1 MEIDRDASRDPNSLV
16 QTRSPRK
23 STRRVTPPERQA
35 LPPSPPSTAE
45 AERVRGASK
54 LPAVLIALKRKV
66 EYEDIAPLTRVFL
79 SPTEYSDAWEQIES
93 ERVFR
98 KFDYEPAKS
107 RFTLHMP
114 STTHEAFST
123 AFTICLYEKLLKI
136 GNENISIQEITS
148 NIKPAG
154 SARIFLNYDDK
165 VRDLKDMLRRQ
176 PDGQFQ
182 HRRAQFPGVAFEI
195 SYSQDGKKLTRIA
208 KEYINYS
215 NGNIKAVV
223 CIDINNATESTVSL
237 WKARLTP
244 ADDGK
249 CDLDFDQTIKSAP
262 FRTADGKPINSDKKL
277 TLQLHDFVP
286 DELCNECPDFPV
298 VIMFSKLFDL
308 LSEAEEMQKSREFGD
323 VERTLSESNVRK
335 RRISS
340 SSIEELDADDETRF
354 RDQEQAVDVK
364 AQYGDRDFKP
374 RAADTKEGREYA
386 SRPRMTK
393 RRA

>member
-1 MEIDRDASRDPNSLV
+1 MEIDRDASRDLSSLV
-16 QTRSPRK
+16 QTQSPRQL
-23 STRRVTPPERQA
+23 TRKVTPPARQA

-45 AERVRGASK
+45 AKRVRGAAK
-54 LPAVLIALKRKV
+54 LPAVLIALKCKV
-66 EYEDIAPLTRVFL
+66 EDEDIAPLTCVSL
-79 SPTEYSDAWEQIES
+79 SPTEYSDAWEHIES
-93 ERVFR
+93 ERDFR
-98 KFDYEPAKS
+98 KFDYEPAES
-107 RFTLHMP
+107 RFTLRMP

-123 AFTICLYEKLLKI
+123 AFTICLYERLLKL
-136 GNENISIQEITS
+136 G
-148 NIKPAG
+148 P
-154 SARIFLNYDDK
+154 
-165 VRDLKDMLRRQ
+165 RDLKEMLCRQ

-182 HRRAQFPGVAFEI
+182 YRGAPYPGVAFEV

-249 CDLDFDQTIKSAP
+249 RDLDFDQTIKSAP
-262 FRTADGKPINSDKKL
+262 FRTADGKRINSEKNL

-286 DELCNECPDFPV
+286 DELYDECPDFPV
-298 VIMFSKLFDL
+298 AIMFSKLFEL
-308 LSEAEEMQKSREFGD
+308 LSEAEEMQKSRELGD
-323 VERTLSESNVRK
+323 VDRTLTGSNVRK

-354 RDQEQAVDVK
+354 RDQEQAIDDK
-364 AQYGDRDFKP
+364 A
-374 RAADTKEGREYA
+374 
-386 SRPRMTK
+386 
-393 RRA
+393 

>member
-223 CIDINNATESTVSL
+223 CIDINNATEST
-237 WKARLTP
+237 
-244 ADDGK
+244 
-249 CDLDFDQTIKSAP
+249 TIKSAP

>member
-1 MEIDRDASRDPNSLV
+1 MEIDRDATRDLNSLV
-16 QTRSPRK
+16 QTQSPRN
-23 STRRVTPPERQA
+23 STRKVTPPERQTF
-35 LPPSPPSTAE
+35 PPSPPSTDE
-45 AERVRGASK
+45 AKRVRGASK
-54 LPAVLIALKRKV
+54 LPAVLTTLKRKV
-66 EYEDIAPLTRVFL
+66 EHKDIAPLTCVFL
-79 SPTEYSDAWEQIES
+79 SPVEYSGALEQIES

-123 AFTICLYEKLLKI
+123 AFTICIYEKLLNI
-136 GNENISIQEITS
+136 GRENTSAQEITS
-148 NIKPAG
+148 KIKPAG
-154 SARIFLNYDDK
+154 SAHILLNYDGK
-165 VRDLKDMLRRQ
+165 VRDRKKMLRRQ

-182 HRRAQFPGVAFEI
+182 HRGAPSPGVAFEV
-195 SYSQDGKKLTRIA
+195 SYSQDGKKLARIA
-208 KEYINYS
+208 KEYISYS

-223 CIDINNATESTVSL
+223 CIDINTGTESTVSL

-244 ADDGK
+244 ANDGK
-249 CDLDFDQTIKSAP
+249 RDLDFDQTIESAA
-262 FRTADGKPINSDKKL
+262 FRTADGMPINPEKNL

-286 DELCNECPDFPV
+286 DELCDECPNLPV

-323 VERTLSESNVRK
+323 VQRALSESDVRK

-340 SSIEELDADDETRF
+340 SSIEELNADDETRF
-354 RDQEQAVDVK
+354 RDQEQAVDDK
-364 AQYGDRDFKP
+364 AQYGDRDFKS
-374 RAADTKEGREYA
+374 RAADTKEGREYEI
-386 SRPRMTK
+386 RPRMAK